1 MLSITKSINLS
12 GQSKI
17 LVDENEVVAVQLN
30 ASLYN
35 NISNSNVVSTIVNRD
50 IYNANKETCRA
61 DIDGFTAYVRDLEDN
76 NTESRNTSNEE

>member
-12 GQSKI
+12 GQSRI

-35 NISNSNVVSTIVNRD
+35 NISNSNIVSTIVNRD
-50 IYNANKETCRA
+50 LYNANKEVCRT
-61 DIDGFTAYVRDLEDN
+61 DIDSFTTYVRDLEDN
-76 NTESRNTSNEE
+76 ITESGNMPNEE